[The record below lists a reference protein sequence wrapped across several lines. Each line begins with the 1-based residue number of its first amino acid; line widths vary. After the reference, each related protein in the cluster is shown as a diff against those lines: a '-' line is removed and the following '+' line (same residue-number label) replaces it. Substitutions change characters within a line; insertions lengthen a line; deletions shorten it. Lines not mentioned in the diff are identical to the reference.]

1 MTARELAT
9 EARCPT
15 IPPGGSGRQRI
26 VRPMRVILAL
36 LVNRLVTTL
45 CGGGRVGSIP
55 SASRTCVNRPD
66 YPIALSRR
74 NKGGTERGRLS
85 CRLTT
90 R

>member
-45 CGGGRVGSIP
+45 GGGGRVGSIP

-66 YPIALSRR
+66 YPIALNAAAMVVQS
-74 NKGGTERGRLS
+74 GRLS